1 MSAPGTRVA
10 LLAHWYHNKIVSHY
24 TDQDTL
30 RQDTWEGLMNAG
42 QTALLP
48 QLPLLVQAAQQL
60 SAWHATLQCRL
71 RQAAAEL
78 RRLAELNA
86 AFSRELVGQPGC
98 GPLVQF
104 LDALFLAF
112 FRGYDWGLGFGL
124 AALQCRLDS

>member
-1 MSAPGTRVA
+1 
-10 LLAHWYHNKIVSHY
+10 
-24 TDQDTL
+24 
-30 RQDTWEGLMNAG
+30 MNAG

-86 AFSRELVGQPGC
+86 AFSRELIGQPGC
-98 GPLVQF
+98 GPLVRF
-104 LDALFLAF
+104 LAALFLAF
-112 FRGYDWGLGFGL
+112 DGAMIGRLEFRH
-124 AALQCRLDS
+124 AALQCRLDVWRELAG